1 MTPWRRR
8 SRARSSATQTPVR
21 AAPTDGFTCSAVPSE
36 CQPMRKPPRPL
47 HPIPPFVAPRY
58 GETPEE
64 DLEFRR
70 VDGRQDPPDSVR
82 PAPPGSWPRR
92 SRVATIGTIAIKRKG
107 PEVDLRALGRRGWTR
122 TTTMLSHGTFAG
134 AQFPAVG
141 CGAGGR
147 SSASSVRSRCVPAPR
162 VLLPVVRS
170 GADLLLAR
178 VRWPAEGGGP
188 APDQAAPLARLRRAV
203 GHSPSDASPS
213 GPSPGESD
221 GHRSPRS
228 CPCGERL

>member
-1 MTPWRRR
+1 MRAKTGRK
-8 SRARSSATQTPVR
+8 SARSSSRQERTLHTSRYTVAGQGKSPLRRGKTSRENHQGENVVNALASRKSP
-21 AAPTDGFTCSAVPSE
+21 AAE
-36 CQPMRKPPRPL
+36 
-47 HPIPPFVAPRY
+47 
-58 GETPEE
+58 ET
-64 DLEFRR
+64 
-70 VDGRQDPPDSVR
+70 S
-82 PAPPGSWPRR
+82 RR
-92 SRVATIGTIAIKRKG
+92 SLTSGTPQTG

-213 GPSPGESD
+213 RPSPGESD